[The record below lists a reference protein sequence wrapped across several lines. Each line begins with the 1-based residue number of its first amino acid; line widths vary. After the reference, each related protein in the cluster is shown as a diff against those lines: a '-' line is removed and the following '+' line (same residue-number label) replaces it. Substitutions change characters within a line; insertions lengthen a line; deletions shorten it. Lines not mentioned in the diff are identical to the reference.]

1 MAVIFTKL
9 IFSSFSSEQIYR
21 FSLILVVEISYAFLK
36 DNCLKFVNYEDNIR
50 YLIFLLENLIENSI
64 ENMIF
69 YLFVV

>member
-9 IFSSFSSEQIYR
+9 IFSSFSSEQIHR
-21 FSLILVVEISYAFLK
+21 FSLILVVVISYAFLK
-36 DNCLKFVNYEDNIR
+36 DNCLKFVNYADNIR
-50 YLIFLLENLIENSI
+50 YLISLLENLIENSI